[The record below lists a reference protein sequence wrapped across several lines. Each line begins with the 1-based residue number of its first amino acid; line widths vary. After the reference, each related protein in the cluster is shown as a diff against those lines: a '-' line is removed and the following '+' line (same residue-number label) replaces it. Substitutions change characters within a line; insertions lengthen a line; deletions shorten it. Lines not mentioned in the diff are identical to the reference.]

1 MTLCRSPKPAIA
13 MILLTLLSCLS
24 CSRQSSAERANP
36 TVVTISTDTTKNQWR
51 LKDFQFFV
59 RLNYPEL
66 SKQPTGAVAL
76 TIFEA
81 FKRDLI
87 LQVISQAYGIRVG
100 NDDIN
105 RFAKEHLTRLG
116 YNEMNEEERLL
127 WREEVK
133 RRMAI
138 RELLQRKILKQDQV
152 AEEAISSF
160 YEQNEADYK
169 HDQEFLVRF
178 VQTASKA
185 TAEQFIAQ
193 LKLGTKTFTDL
204 GKDYAVNGGHQ
215 FAVPMRADE
224 LGTPFGHAVANMRP
238 GGYSQPIPVS
248 HGDQVNF
255 YVLYL
260 ESVIPETQENFEDAY
275 HAISEELHRRHCR
288 KALKR
293 MLDEFNRSPRFKIE
307 IHAKNLPFDYNE
319 ESQRKEV

>member
-1 MTLCRSPKPAIA
+1 MTLSRSTYNLFFFAISA
-13 MILLTLLSCLS
+13 LTLFIGCGG
-24 CSRQSSAERANP
+24 QSSAERSNP
-36 TVVTISTDTTKNQWR
+36 VIVTISTDTSKEQWR

-66 SKQPTGAVAL
+66 SKQPVGPVAS
-76 TIFEA
+76 TIFDA

-100 NDDIN
+100 NDEIN

-116 YNEMNEEERLL
+116 YNEMSEEEREL

-152 AEEAISSF
+152 SEEAISTF
-160 YEQNEADYK
+160 YEQNEADYR
-169 HDQEFLVRF
+169 HDQRYLLRF
-178 VQTASKA
+178 VQTASLKS
-185 TAEQFIAQ
+185 AELFLSK
-193 LKLGTKTFTDL
+193 LKEGTKTFVEL
-204 GKDYAVNGGHQ
+204 GQDFAVNSGHS
-215 FAVPMRADE
+215 FLMPLHTHE
-224 LGTPFGHAVANMRP
+224 LGPFGPTVAAMRP
-238 GGYSQPIPVS
+238 GGYSQPIPVT
-248 HGDQVNF
+248 HGDQVNY
-255 YVLYL
+255 YVLFL
-260 ESVIPETQENFEDAY
+260 ESVVPERQDNFEDAY

-307 IHAKNLPFDYNE
+307 IHANHLPFDYTE